1 MIKILQ
7 KLDFINYFCSLRNTA
22 KRVKRQS
29 TNWEK
34 MFAKDTSYK
43 ELLSETYK

>member
-7 KLDFINYFCSLRNTA
+7 KLDFINYFCSLRNTV